1 MNAPAIERGEQ
12 IYEGK
17 AKKVFRTNDPDLYWI
32 QYKDDATAGN
42 GQKRGTIVG
51 KGVYN
56 NRISAIL
63 FRYLAG
69 NGVPTHFVRELSD
82 REMLVNSLEIVPI
95 EVVVRNVAAGSLA
108 KRLGL
113 PEGTPMKQT
122 VLELYYKSDEL
133 GDPLIN
139 EYHVR
144 AMDMA
149 TPDELRQI
157 EELALR
163 TNDLLGRYLAAHSLQ
178 LIDFKL
184 EFGRHHGR
192 ILLGDEISPD
202 TCRFWDPVTQEK
214 LDKDRF
220 RRDLGG
226 VEEAYAEV
234 LRRISG
240 GDNNVQG

>member
-1 MNAPAIERGEQ
+1 MEKGQRL
-12 IYEGK
+12 YEGK
-17 AKKVFRTNDPDLYWI
+17 AKIVYRTDDPDLYWVE
-32 QYKDDATAGN
+32 YKDDATAFN
-42 GQKRGTIVG
+42 NLKRGTISN

-56 NRISAIL
+56 NTIASIL
-63 FRYLAG
+63 FGYLG
-69 NGVPTHFVRELSD
+69 ENGIPTHFVRKVSD
-82 REMLVNSLEIVPI
+82 REMLVKALAIVPI

-113 PEGTPMKQT
+113 AEGTPMKQT

-144 AMDMA
+144 AMDLA

-163 TNDLLGRYLAAHSLQ
+163 INDLLGRFLSAHNLE

-202 TCRFWDPVTQEK
+202 TCRFWDPVTREK

-220 RRDLGG
+220 RRDLGN

-240 GDNNVQG
+240 GAANV

>member
-1 MNAPAIERGEQ
+1 MNAPSIERLEQ
-12 IYEGK
+12 LYEGK
-17 AKKVFRTNDPDLYWI
+17 AKRVYRTNDPDLFWI
-32 QYKDDATAGN
+32 EYKDDATAFN
-42 GQKRGTIVG
+42 AQKRGTIHG

-56 NRISAIL
+56 NKISAIL
-63 FRYLAG
+63 FRYLAD

-82 REMLVNSLEIVPI
+82 RDMLVNSLEIVPI

-108 KRLGL
+108 KRLGC

-144 AMDMA
+144 AMDWA
-149 TPDELRQI
+149 TPGELRQI

-163 TNDLLGRYLAAHSLQ
+163 TNALLGRYLAAHNLE

-202 TCRFWDPVTQEK
+202 TCRFWDPVTKEK

-234 LRRISG
+234 LRRIGG
-240 GDNNVQG
+240 GDINVQG

>member
-1 MNAPAIERGEQ
+1 MEKGQRL
-12 IYEGK
+12 YEGK
-17 AKKVFRTNDPDLYWI
+17 AKIVYRTDDPDLYWVEF
-32 QYKDDATAGN
+32 KDDATAGN
-42 GQKRGTIVG
+42 GQKRGTISG
-51 KGVYN
+51 KGGYN
-56 NRISAIL
+56 NRISALL
-63 FRYLAG
+63 FRHLED
-69 NGVPTHFVRELSD
+69 NGVPTHFVRETSE
-82 REMLVNSLEIVPI
+82 REMVVKALEIVPI

-133 GDPLIN
+133 GDPMIN

-144 AMDMA
+144 AMELA

-157 EELALR
+157 EEMALR
-163 TNDLLGRYLAAHSLQ
+163 TNDLLGRFLSAHRLE

-202 TCRFWDPVTQEK
+202 TCRFWDPVTHEK

-220 RRDLGG
+220 RRDLGNI
-226 VEEAYAEV
+226 EEAYAEV
-234 LRRISG
+234 VRRISG
-240 GDNNVQG
+240 GATNV